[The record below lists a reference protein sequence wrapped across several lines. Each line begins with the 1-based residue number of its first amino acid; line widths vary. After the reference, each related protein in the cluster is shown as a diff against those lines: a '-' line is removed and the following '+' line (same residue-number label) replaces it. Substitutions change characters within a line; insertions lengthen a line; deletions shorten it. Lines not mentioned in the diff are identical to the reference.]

1 MGVVGAGV
9 VGLGGTTD
17 GGTVEGVGGT
27 ILGTV
32 GTGVSGLGGV
42 GLGIDGSVPGIIGVS
57 GTSGSSGGP
66 LGSTTG
72 GTGSGVGIGGG
83 SEGIPG
89 IGVVP
94 GDVPGDSSGS
104 GVGIGGGSEGIL
116 GGVPGV
122 PGVPGVL
129 GVLGE
134 GTRGRGGVMGRG
146 GAAGG
151 NFSDSRVDFNFIEY
165 DSFFGLSSLVENLL
179 GIGKGSVVIFGFPPL
194 KIASSFGLKLIP
206 DLAGNGSDTGVTS
219 LPTGSVLYA
228 GVTPSDG
235 TSYPVSFLTTV
246 LGPDLVLCP
255 TSLAEGGFW

>member
-1 MGVVGAGV
+1 MGVVGA
-9 VGLGGTTD
+9 
-17 GGTVEGVGGT
+17 
-27 ILGTV
+27 
-32 GTGVSGLGGV
+32 
-42 GLGIDGSVPGIIGVS
+42 
-57 GTSGSSGGP
+57 
-66 LGSTTG
+66 
-72 GTGSGVGIGGG
+72 GVGIGGG

-94 GDVPGDSSGS
+94 GDVLGDSSGLVFGGTGS
-104 GVGIGGGSEGIL
+104 GVWIGGGSEGIL
-116 GGVPGV
+116 AVVPGV
-122 PGVPGVL
+122 PGVLGVL

-219 LPTGSVLYA
+219 LPYIRK
-228 GVTPSDG
+228 
-235 TSYPVSFLTTV
+235 
-246 LGPDLVLCP
+246 
-255 TSLAEGGFW
+255 